1 MSFLSF
7 VKSRIF
13 WRHTLIVIVLTIV
26 LLWVSLRLLNVYT
39 RHGSYITVPDFK
51 GVSIGTLEDFAD
63 DHDLEYIIND
73 SLYDYSMTKGTVAMQ
88 DPMPGT
94 RVKKN
99 RKVYL
104 TVVALKPEQIAM
116 PNLVDLTMRQAS
128 SMLET
133 FGLRT
138 GSLTYVPD
146 IAHNAVLR
154 QKYKGADIKAGTMI
168 EKGSRIDLIL
178 GKDADNTSTGVPN
191 LFGKSQS
198 EAMELLQKAS
208 LNIGNEIFLDG
219 NDISKARVYKQK
231 PGENA
236 SIQYGGTVDIW
247 YRSVDK
253 YDFTIKK
260 TDPDD

>member
-1 MSFLSF
+1 MSLLGF

-13 WRHTLIVIVLTIV
+13 WRHTLIAIVLTIV
-26 LLWVSLRLLNVYT
+26 LLWISLRLLNAYT

-51 GVSIGTLEDFAD
+51 GVSIGMLEDFAD

-73 SLYDYSMTKGTVAMQ
+73 SLYDYSMTKGTVALQ

-104 TVVALKPEQIAM
+104 TVVALKPEQVAM

-178 GKDADNTSTGVPN
+178 GKGSDNTATVVPN
-191 LFGKSQS
+191 LYGKSQR
-198 EAMELLQKAS
+198 EALELLQQAS

-219 NDISKARVYKQK
+219 NDISTARVYKQK

-236 SIQYGGTVDIW
+236 SVQYGGTVDLW
-247 YRSVDK
+247 YRSKEK
-253 YDFTIKK
+253 YDFTKK
-260 TDPDD
+260 NTDPDE

>member
-7 VKSRIF
+7 IKSRIF
-13 WRHTLIVIVLTIV
+13 WKHTLIAIVLTIV
-26 LLWVSLRLLNVYT
+26 LLWVSLRLLNAYT

-51 GVSIGTLEDFAD
+51 GVTIEKIEDFASD
-63 DHDLEYIIND
+63 NDVEYIIND
-73 SLYDYSMTKGTVAMQ
+73 SLYDYSLTKGTVAMQ

-99 RKVYL
+99 RKIYL
-104 TVVALKPEQIAM
+104 TVVALKPEQVAM
-116 PNLVDLTMRQAS
+116 PNLVDLTMRQAA

-154 QKYKGADIKAGTMI
+154 QKYKGADIKTGTLI
-168 EKGSRIDLIL
+168 EKGSRIDLVL
-178 GKDADNTSTGVPN
+178 GKGNDNASTGVPD
-191 LFGKSQS
+191 LYGKSQS
-198 EAMELLQKAS
+198 EAMELLQQAS

-219 NDISKARVYKQK
+219 NDIATSRVYKQK
-231 PGENA
+231 PEHNA
-236 SIQYGGTVDIW
+236 SIQYGGTVDLW
-247 YRSVDK
+247 YRSEKK
-253 YDFTIKK
+253 YDFNINK
-260 TDPDD
+260 TDPDE

>member
-7 VKSRIF
+7 VKNRIF
-13 WRHTLIVIVLTIV
+13 WRHTLIALVLTIV
-26 LLWVSLRLLNVYT
+26 LLWVALRLLNVYT

-73 SLYDYSMTKGTVAMQ
+73 SLYDYSMTKGTVALQ

-104 TVVALKPEQIAM
+104 TVVALKPEQVAM
-116 PNLVDLTMRQAS
+116 PNLVDLTMRQAA

-133 FGLRT
+133 FGLKT
-138 GSLTYVPD
+138 GTLTYVPD

-154 QKYKGADIKAGTMI
+154 QKYKGADIKTGTLI
-168 EKGSRIDLIL
+168 EKGSRIDLVL
-178 GKDADNTSTGVPN
+178 GKDADNNSTGVPN

-219 NDISKARVYKQK
+219 NDISTARVFKQK

-236 SIQYGGTVDIW
+236 SIQYGGTVDLW

-260 TDPDD
+260 TDPDE